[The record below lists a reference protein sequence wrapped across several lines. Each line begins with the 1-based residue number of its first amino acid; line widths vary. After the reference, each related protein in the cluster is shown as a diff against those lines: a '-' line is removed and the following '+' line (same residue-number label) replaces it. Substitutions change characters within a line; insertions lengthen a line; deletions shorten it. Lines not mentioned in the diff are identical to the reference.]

1 MLDDK
6 AGRVELLLAFKLGLL
21 VDVCEALILLFDAAE
36 LNASRLRPLH
46 KSVLRVREGDH
57 QVEKVFLREAVAV
70 GGLLDRRLVGLAS
83 AQTHQDLIVAE
94 VARGLQSEVLIAVF
108 LGETEGYL
116 AIEDQVELTE
126 VFQALNDGLVGY
138 EYAAVKLG
146 DEEGE
151 ELGARLHHRAL
162 LVLIAEYVVEVA
174 NHWIEQLLDKLVAQ
188 TWLELE

>member
-1 MLDDK
+1 
-6 AGRVELLLAFKLGLL
+6 
-21 VDVCEALILLFDAAE
+21 
-36 LNASRLRPLH
+36 
-46 KSVLRVREGDH
+46 
-57 QVEKVFLREAVAV
+57 VAV